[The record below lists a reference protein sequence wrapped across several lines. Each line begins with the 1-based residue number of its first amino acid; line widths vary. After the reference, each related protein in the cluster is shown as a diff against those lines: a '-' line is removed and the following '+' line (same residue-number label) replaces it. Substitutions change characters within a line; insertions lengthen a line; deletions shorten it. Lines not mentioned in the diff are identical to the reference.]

1 MEFPTEL
8 HTMQSPAV
16 ERTQVINSQT
26 VIAFLSLKINFA
38 LVNSTDPDGMTH
50 DAAFH
55 LCLHCL
61 PKYPF
66 MHFRS
71 LKGYRNNLSTS
82 YLILLFF

>member
-50 DAAFH
+50 DA
-55 LCLHCL
+55 
-61 PKYPF
+61 
-66 MHFRS
+66 
-71 LKGYRNNLSTS
+71 
-82 YLILLFF
+82 